1 MPATP
6 TYVLLNQVTLAA
18 ASSSVIFSSV
28 PQGYG
33 DLVLVVRQIV
43 NTGETDVRFNTDDGN
58 NYTTVTMRGG
68 ADSSYYS
75 ATFTANGIKPQNSA
89 GGTDSLFVLQIMD
102 YSATDKHKTT
112 LMRSGAG
119 SSSSFTSTQAH
130 AVRWANTAAI
140 TTVRCLSVDGGTYQV
155 GSTFF
160 LYGLVA

>member
-1 MPATP
+1 MPTNTYTALATITLTSTDTAIDFQNIP
-6 TYVLLNQVTLAA
+6 GTYR
-18 ASSSVIFSSV
+18 
-28 PQGYG
+28 

-68 ADSSYYS
+68 ADSGYYS

-89 GGTDSLFVLQIMD
+89 GGTDSFFTLQIMD

-140 TTVRCLSVDGGTYQV
+140 NRVRVLSVDGGTYQI
-155 GSTFF
+155 GSTFSLF
-160 LYGLVA
+160 GIAS